1 MEIGEIINSTFKTPF
16 QKAIINLRYTS
27 NYVGNIQNGFMSK
40 YDLSMAQFNI
50 LRILRG
56 AKGAISVNTVKDRMI
71 EKSPNT
77 TRLMDKLIDKNLIN
91 RMRCDKDRRVL
102 YVEISDEGLELL
114 SKIDYEIDNESPLD
128 FSGNLTEQEAEQ
140 LSDLLDK
147 LRG

>member
-16 QKAIINLRYTS
+16 QKAIINLRFTS

-56 AKGAISVNTVKDRMI
+56 AKTAISVNTVKDRMI

-77 TRLMDKLIDKNLIN
+77 TRLMDKLIDKQLIN

-102 YVEISDEGLELL
+102 YVEISNDGLDLL
-114 SKIDYEIDNESPLD
+114 SKIDHEIDNESPLD
-128 FSGNLTEQEAEQ
+128 FSGNLSPEEAEQ
-140 LSDLLDK
+140 LSNLLDK